1 MKINFKNEYENSF
14 FINYNNFNEET
25 KEFIELAK
33 KYPNKKVKFKEFVIL
48 VFIYETKL
56 KRTKWYIII
65 NANLKGKPLKD
76 EVYKDLSSKK
86 HLNEIVTP
94 NLLDAWKMRF
104 SK

>member
-1 MKINFKNEYENSF
+1 MKIDFKNKYKNSF
-14 FINYNNFNEET
+14 FTNYNNFSEET

-48 VFIYETKL
+48 VFVYETKL
-56 KRTKWYIII
+56 EKTKWWVFI

-94 NLLDAWKMRF
+94 NLLDATKVF